1 MSHSCAD
8 DPGALLAPGE
18 AYHVI
23 ELSGCDFLIAVTED
37 GRLDLNDVFVED
49 FDQDMSA
56 RPEVRITLVLVC
68 SWGLPHGPQH
78 GPVCTAAQ
86 QDVPCT
92 A

>member
-1 MSHSCAD
+1 MFHSCAD

-23 ELSGCDFLIAVTED
+23 ELSGCDFLIAVTEE

-56 RPEVRITLVLVC
+56 RPEVRWPHLESQSPQRRACLHC
-68 SWGLPHGPQH
+68 RPAGL
-78 GPVCTAAQ
+78 A
-86 QDVPCT
+86 
-92 A
+92 